1 MLIDTSV
8 GSHLTKLALN
18 GYDCYH
24 VDIRLSICHDDI
36 SPPRSL
42 DRTTTK
48 ESKGT
53 TQSTHK
59 HRPVPTAKNI
69 LRTVNHPCER
79 GPLSSS
85 DHANERCQDFSVIT
99 VTPISPTIVQLDANS
114 RGGDGSFVR
123 ILKYFMRSIWMSGD
137 VVQMVCVGM

>member
-18 GYDCYH
+18 GYDWYD

-42 DRTTTK
+42 DNGKSTK
-48 ESKGT
+48 ESKRHHT
-53 TQSTHK
+53 NTL
-59 HRPVPTAKNI
+59 HRPVPTAKNK

-85 DHANERCQDFSVIT
+85 EHANERCQDFSVIT